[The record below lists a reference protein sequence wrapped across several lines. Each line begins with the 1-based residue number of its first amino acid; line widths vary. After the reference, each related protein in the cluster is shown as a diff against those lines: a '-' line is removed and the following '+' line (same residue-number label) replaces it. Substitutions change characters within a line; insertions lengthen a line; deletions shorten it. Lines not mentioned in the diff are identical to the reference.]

1 MTASS
6 VHAPLRPAER
16 ASRRFSSTV
25 RRANK
30 RRPSG
35 TSATP
40 KRGARVRTSRAD
52 ILALE
57 GDPARRKSVRAGDGA
72 QKRSLAGSVRAN
84 ERNRLRFVDAEANA
98 AHGLKLAMACLEPF
112 D

>member
-1 MTASS
+1 MTVSS
-6 VHAPLRPAER
+6 VHAPVRPAER

-25 RRANK
+25 SRANK
-30 RRPSG
+30 RHAHG
-35 TSATP
+35 GAHV
-40 KRGARVRTSRAD
+40 RGLCPD

-57 GDPARRKSVRAGDGA
+57 RDAACLDWVRAGDGA

-98 AHGLKLAMACLEPF
+98 AHRLELTVARLEPF